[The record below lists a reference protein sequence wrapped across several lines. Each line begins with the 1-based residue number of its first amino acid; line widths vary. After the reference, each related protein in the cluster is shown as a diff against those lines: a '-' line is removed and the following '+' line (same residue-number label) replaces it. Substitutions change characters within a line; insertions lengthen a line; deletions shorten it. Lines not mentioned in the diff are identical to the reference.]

1 MIDWLFFTTFHA
13 VRIAES
19 EEDEGNKTKIYDILH
34 LVQILSTNGYSS
46 YLPYAPRKSLNS
58 KHTTREKYL
67 HKKKT
72 HFHFAETL
80 DGDDLDLSR

>member
-34 LVQILSTNGYSS
+34 LVQILSILSNIVI
-46 YLPYAPRKSLNS
+46 L
-58 KHTTREKYL
+58 EKNICI
-67 HKKKT
+67 KKKLIFISQKHWMAMT
-72 HFHFAETL
+72 
-80 DGDDLDLSR
+80 